1 MTEQVSSPSVVH
13 LPFRLT
19 PGLTGED
26 HSGFCFSAVFY
37 DQEGKITVISCSL
50 REELIKLSLDHRAV
64 KRFIDRSVPPL
75 PHRLN
80 LLISFGRN

>member
-50 REELIKLSLDHRAV
+50 REELIKL
-64 KRFIDRSVPPL
+64 RSVPPL